1 MKTSTVDDIVTY
13 HKTLVR
19 EARRCIGVHKTT
31 SDPDWW
37 ETITIGDR
45 QFDLNIF
52 DWETDD
58 GKPMIV
64 ATAHPVTFDDEGY
77 GTADMGKFVRL
88 MTKQHGKVTV
98 IGVR

>member
-1 MKTSTVDDIVTY
+1 MKTSTVDDIVANHTA
-13 HKTLVR
+13 LVR
-19 EARRCIGVHKTT
+19 EARKCIALHKTAGEC
-31 SDPDWW
+31 DWW
-37 ETITIGDR
+37 ETVTIGEH

-58 GKPMIV
+58 RKPIII
-64 ATAHPVTFDDEGY
+64 ATAHPVAFDDEGY

-88 MTKQHGKVTV
+88 MTKQNGKLTV